1 MCFVSTRRRHTTCA
15 LVPGVH
21 TCALPI
27 AARDAATR
35 LAFGLGPK
43 SSQRAFRVVGP
54 YGSGKSSF
62 GVFLSQLM
70 AGGPDS
76 KARRL
81 LAETVPQVA
90 ASVTAWH
97 PAVISGRRV
106 GFAGELLATIRQI
119 AGEIGGATTASA
131 ETAATLLAGDRIDA
145 RAVADLVLVL
155 ARAVREETGG
165 GLLLLID
172 EMGRFLE
179 HTAANVTTEEL
190 AIFQLLAER

>member
-1 MCFVSTRRRHTTCA
+1 MRIS
-15 LVPGVH
+15 
-21 TCALPI
+21 
-27 AARDAATR
+27 DW
-35 LAFGLGPK
+35 
-43 SSQRAFRVVGP
+43 SSDVC
-54 YGSGKSSF
+54 SSD
-62 GVFLSQLM
+62 L
-70 AGGPDS
+70 
-76 KARRL
+76 
-81 LAETVPQVA
+81 VA

-106 GFAGELLATIRQI
+106 GFAGELLAAIRQI

-172 EMGRFLE
+172 RKSTRLNSS
-179 HTAANVTTEEL
+179 H
-190 AIFQLLAER
+190 

>member
-106 GFAGELLATIRQI
+106 GFAGALEP
-119 AGEIGGATTASA
+119 
-131 ETAATLLAGDRIDA
+131 
-145 RAVADLVLVL
+145 
-155 ARAVREETGG
+155 EERRVGK
-165 GLLLLID
+165 
-172 EMGRFLE
+172 ECGRPL
-179 HTAANVTTEEL
+179 
-190 AIFQLLAER
+190 